1 MEGTR
6 VEIRAGTGNGLP
18 EVRHDPF
25 KTMSDGPEAAGAKA
39 V

>member
-6 VEIRAGTGNGLP
+6 LEIRVGTGNGLP
-18 EVRHDPF
+18 EVRLGPV